1 MLWHCYNSGCQ
12 QGYIYL
18 APYCYNLI
26 GMGCMTVAHHVI
38 ASFSPSCMVV
48 FRRELVNTFVSS
60 TTKELYSPS
69 IPIVQNNLN
78 MNIEVNTPRRRSA
91 FSSVNNSRE
100 LSAHFSISSIERMK
114 AQSNDPLWAEQVE
127 TEKVFVL
134 QGLRLFYTTPKERPV
149 TILFFWLTCP
159 IHIEKGPSTVAW
171 TYIFYKSLAQVLFH
185 IPTISPLNQISRME
199 QLFQFPYSVQINL
212 LILML
217 IIFWLFFLRLL
228 ILSREETLM
237 AKLKRTSWL
246 LQALNKWPESL
257 SHLFMKLDRT
267 IWWWTSK
274 RCSVNELLPIL

>member
-1 MLWHCYNSGCQ
+1 
-12 QGYIYL
+12 
-18 APYCYNLI
+18 
-26 GMGCMTVAHHVI
+26 MGCMTVAHHVI

-78 MNIEVNTPRRRSA
+78 MNIEVDTPRKRSA

-149 TILFFWLTCP
+149 TILFF
-159 IHIEKGPSTVAW
+159 
-171 TYIFYKSLAQVLFH
+171 
-185 IPTISPLNQISRME
+185 
-199 QLFQFPYSVQINL
+199 
-212 LILML
+212 
-217 IIFWLFFLRLL
+217 
-228 ILSREETLM
+228 
-237 AKLKRTSWL
+237 
-246 LQALNKWPESL
+246 
-257 SHLFMKLDRT
+257 
-267 IWWWTSK
+267 
-274 RCSVNELLPIL
+274 

>member
-1 MLWHCYNSGCQ
+1 MLWHCYNSDCQ

-18 APYCYNLI
+18 APYCYDLI

-69 IPIVQNNLN
+69 IPMVQNNLN
-78 MNIEVNTPRRRSA
+78 MDIEVDTPRRRSA
-91 FSSVNNSRE
+91 FSSINNSRE
-100 LSAHFSISSIERMK
+100 LSAHSSIFSIERIK

-149 TILFFWLTCP
+149 TILSFWLTCP

-185 IPTISPLNQISRME
+185 IPTISPLNQIPRME
-199 QLFQFPYSVQINL
+199 QPFQFPYSVQINL

-228 ILSREETLM
+228 ILSREETLR
-237 AKLKRTSWL
+237 AKLKRTS
-246 LQALNKWPESL
+246 
-257 SHLFMKLDRT
+257 
-267 IWWWTSK
+267 
-274 RCSVNELLPIL
+274 